1 MTKKEA
7 VENHRKMW
15 RWIAE
20 KTLERKRKVWKYEYF
35 IENKLDPPINYCFC
49 CGYTSQFTGDWGDCV
64 KCPINW
70 DNTYCMD
77 SYYLDWSE
85 CEDSYRGCAYY
96 ADLIANLPERE
107 TKDFDIAEECVL

>member
-7 VENHRKMW
+7 VKNHRKMW

-20 KTLERKRKVWKYEYF
+20 KTLERKRKVWKHEYF
-35 IENKLDPPINYCFC
+35 EENKLDPPINDCFC
-49 CGYTSQFTGDWGDCV
+49 CGYASQFITFDCV

-70 DNTYCMD
+70 GNKFCVD
-77 SYYLDWSE
+77 SYYVDWSE
-85 CEDSYRGCAYY
+85 WEYSYWLCAYY

-107 TKDFDIAEECVL
+107 TEDFDILESDML